1 MVELKKVRD
10 RIYVLPY
17 GFKIK
22 PSQLD
27 QCLEVLGKF
36 RFGSITGPELGTDGH
51 VYMTQQH
58 GVEFADDNDAVVFMM
73 IVNDD

>member
-10 RIYVLPY
+10 RIYILPY

-22 PSQLD
+22 PNQLA
-27 QCLEVLGKF
+27 QCLEMLGKF
-36 RFGSITGPELGTDGH
+36 RFGSITGPELGTDGE

-73 IVNDD
+73 IVSGD